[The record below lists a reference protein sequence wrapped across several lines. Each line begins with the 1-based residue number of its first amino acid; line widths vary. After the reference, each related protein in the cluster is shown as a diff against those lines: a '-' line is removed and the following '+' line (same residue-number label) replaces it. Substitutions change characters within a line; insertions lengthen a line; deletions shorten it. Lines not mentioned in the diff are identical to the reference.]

1 MGSVSAIEHMHR
13 FGLLSRSFMDP
24 RPLNNNGSDLI
35 NLCKATGLLISN
47 GRVGDDKG
55 TGRYTRV
62 DGNGSGVVD
71 YVLGTP
77 SIFMM
82 VNNFEIHDK
91 FRESDHSPRLFS
103 LRLGTGKVDRNQVNT
118 GQWSIHGKY
127 AWSTHDLEII

>member
-1 MGSVSAIEHMHR
+1 
-13 FGLLSRSFMDP
+13 MDP

-35 NLCKATGLLISN
+35 NLCKASGLLILN

-55 TGRYTRV
+55 AGGYTRV
-62 DGNGSGVVD
+62 DENGSGVLD

-91 FRESDHSPRLFS
+91 FPESDHLPVLFS
-103 LRLGTGKVDRNQVNT
+103 LRLDPGKIDCYDVDT
-118 GQWSIHGKY
+118 GQWN
-127 AWSTHDLEII
+127 